1 MLAMP
6 NRPNI
11 VIRALGFGFAALAC
25 ASAAAQQTAL
35 VLRAPDAVKPILN
48 RYLSVLTQSPAPDLA
63 DEVERIAVTR
73 RARREVADLLAT
85 EGYFSPTV
93 RIEEGGSGFV
103 LVVEPGRRA
112 EIAAVDIAFAGAI
125 AEPGEDNQQR
135 IERLR
140 RRWKLKQGE
149 PFTQSAWDESKQG
162 LVDMLSRRDFA
173 AARISASKAEVDPL
187 SAKVDLAVTA
197 DAGPRFTLG
206 ELQVSG
212 LHDYSPDL
220 VARYN
225 PPKPGE
231 RYDED
236 RLLAFQG
243 RLQNTPY
250 FSSVIVDVSR
260 ESSDGQ
266 QVPVRV
272 QLAEA
277 KPRRITLGAGYS
289 SNTGYR
295 AEMGYR
301 DANLFDRAWYLVSGL
316 RLEQKQSLLF
326 GDVFLPPA
334 GGGYQYSFGGLA
346 ERSDLEGLRLSR
358 EAVGA
363 TRSHQRGK
371 IETSVALKFQRERTH
386 PDGADESR
394 QDALTLDWSWVM
406 RDVNDV
412 FDPRRGFVV
421 TARVGGA
428 AKSLLSDQ
436 NFVRTYLRYQH
447 YFPIARRDV
456 LSLRGEW
463 GTTFAESSDGI
474 PQDFLFRAGGSQS
487 VRGYAFQSLGVTDG
501 SATVGGRYL
510 ATLSAEY
517 THWLDRQWGV
527 AAFLDAG
534 NAADERPNFRL
545 LPGYGMGARWRSPA
559 GPLAL
564 DLAYGHAERQFR
576 LHFSIAIAF

>member
-1 MLAMP
+1 MRVRPFPFAQIAILA
-6 NRPNI
+6 
-11 VIRALGFGFAALAC
+11 AFAALTS
-25 ASAAAQQTAL
+25 ASALAQQGSL
-35 VLRAPDAVKPILN
+35 ELRAPDSVKPILS
-48 RYLSVLTQSPAPDLA
+48 RYLSVLTQTPPPDLG

-93 RIEEGGSGFV
+93 KLEAADAGFR
-103 LVVEPGRRA
+103 LVVEPGQRA
-112 EIAAVDIAFAGAI
+112 EISTVDIKFAGSI
-125 AEPGEDNQQR
+125 TDGGEGGEKR
-135 IERLR
+135 MERLR
-140 RRWKLKQGE
+140 RRWKLKEGDA
-149 PFTQSAWDESKQG
+149 FTQSAWDDSKQSI
-162 LVDMLSRRDFA
+162 VDQLSRRYFA
-173 AARISASKAEVDPL
+173 AARISASRAEVDPL
-187 SAKVDLAVTA
+187 AAKVSLAVTA
-197 DAGPRFTLG
+197 DSGPRFTLG
-206 ELQVSG
+206 ELQISG
-212 LHDYSPDL
+212 LRDYSPDL
-220 VARYN
+220 VARYS
-225 PPKPGE
+225 PPRPGE
-231 RYDED
+231 AYDEEQ
-236 RLLAFQG
+236 LLAFQS

-250 FSSVIVDVSR
+250 FSSVIVDVPR
-260 ESSDGQ
+260 ESIDGQ

-277 KPRRITLGAGYS
+277 KPRRLTLGAGFS

-316 RLEQKQSLLF
+316 RLEQKQRLLF
-326 GDVFLPPA
+326 ADVFLPPELE
-334 GGGYQYSFGGLA
+334 GYQYSFGGLS

-358 EAVGA
+358 EAVGV

-386 PDGADESR
+386 PDGAAESR
-394 QDALTLDWSWVM
+394 QDALTLDWSWTM
-406 RDVNDV
+406 RDVNNV
-412 FDPRRGFVV
+412 FDPRRGFVLS
-421 TARVGGA
+421 TRIGGA
-428 AKSLLSDQ
+428 AKSALSDQ
-436 NFVRTYLRYQH
+436 NFLRAYLRYQH
-447 YFPIARRDV
+447 YFPVARRDV

-487 VRGYAFQSLGVTDG
+487 VRGYAYQSLGVKDG
-501 SATVGGRYL
+501 AATVGGRYL

-517 THWLDRQWGV
+517 THWLDQQWGV
-527 AAFLDAG
+527 AAFFDAG

-545 LPGYGMGARWRSPA
+545 LPGYGMGARWKSPA

-564 DLAYGHAERQFR
+564 DLAYGQAERKFR

>member
-1 MLAMP
+1 M
-6 NRPNI
+6 
-11 VIRALGFGFAALAC
+11 
-25 ASAAAQQTAL
+25 
-35 VLRAPDAVKPILN
+35 
-48 RYLSVLTQSPAPDLA
+48 
-63 DEVERIAVTR
+63 
-73 RARREVADLLAT
+73 
-85 EGYFSPTV
+85 

-112 EIAAVDIAFAGAI
+112 GLPRWTSPSRARSPSPARTTSSASNGCAAAGS
-125 AEPGEDNQQR
+125 
-135 IERLR
+135 
-140 RRWKLKQGE
+140 LKQGE

-197 DAGPRFTLG
+197 DAGRDSPG

-225 PPKPGE
+225 PKPGE

-243 RLQNTPY
+243 GLQNTPY

-358 EAVGA
+358 EAVGRPA
-363 TRSHQRGK
+363 VTSAARS
-371 IETSVALKFQRERTH
+371 
-386 PDGADESR
+386 
-394 QDALTLDWSWVM
+394 
-406 RDVNDV
+406 
-412 FDPRRGFVV
+412 
-421 TARVGGA
+421 
-428 AKSLLSDQ
+428 
-436 NFVRTYLRYQH
+436 
-447 YFPIARRDV
+447 
-456 LSLRGEW
+456 
-463 GTTFAESSDGI
+463 
-474 PQDFLFRAGGSQS
+474 
-487 VRGYAFQSLGVTDG
+487 
-501 SATVGGRYL
+501 
-510 ATLSAEY
+510 
-517 THWLDRQWGV
+517 
-527 AAFLDAG
+527 
-534 NAADERPNFRL
+534 RP
-545 LPGYGMGARWRSPA
+545 AWRSSSSANAPIPTAPTKAARMPSPSTGA
-559 GPLAL
+559 G
-564 DLAYGHAERQFR
+564 
-576 LHFSIAIAF
+576 